1 MDVELSDRLPAV
13 DVGEHISLPQEKVI
27 YGKGSLKRLPDEVSR
42 LDCDRA
48 IIITGRSLATS
59 TPVIGN
65 VQAILGAGHA
75 GTFSGVRQHAPESG
89 IHEAVRQAKKFQ
101 ADVLISVGGGS
112 PIDATKAV
120 ARALALERN
129 GDYLPHIAIPT
140 TLSAAEYSHV
150 AGYKDEEVQEK
161 TGFAE
166 SRATPRIVI
175 LEPEITVHTPMW
187 LWLSS
192 GIRALDHAVETLYS
206 QGYHPVSDVLAL
218 QAIADLFEYLPRC
231 KREPHDLVP
240 RQGCQLAAWMSYFS
254 PASVGA
260 HRGLSHTIG
269 KRIGASYNVPH
280 GVTSCILLAHV
291 MRYQVHEHA
300 ARLAPVAHRLGLVD
314 EKSPVREA
322 ALAAAEA
329 VDNLVKELDLPV
341 CLKEVDVPEA
351 AFDQIAR
358 ASASNG
364 ASEDDILQILRQ
376 AW

>member
-1 MDVELSDRLPAV
+1 MNERLLSD
-13 DVGEHISLPQEKVI
+13 DVGQHISLPQEKVI
-27 YGKGSLKRLPDEVSR
+27 YGTGSLKRLSDEVER
-42 LDCDRA
+42 LECERA
-48 IIITGRSLATS
+48 FIITGRSLAMD
-59 TPVIGN
+59 TPVIRE
-65 VQAILGAGHA
+65 VEAILGARHA
-75 GTFSGVRQHAPESG
+75 GTFSGIRQHAPESG
-89 IHEAVRQAKKFQ
+89 IHAAVRQASQ
-101 ADVLISVGGGS
+101 RQVDVLVSVGGGS

-120 ARALALERN
+120 ARALARERN
-129 GDYLPHIAIPT
+129 GNYPPHIAIPT

-150 AGYKDEEVQEK
+150 AGYKDEDAQQK
-161 TGFAE
+161 TGFADR
-166 SRATPRIVI
+166 RATPRIVI

-218 QAIADLFEYLPRC
+218 QAIADLFEHLPRC
-231 KREPHDLVP
+231 KLEPHDLVP
-240 RQGCQLAAWMSYFS
+240 RHGCQLAAWMSYFA

-260 HRGLSHTIG
+260 HKGLSHTIG

-291 MRYQVHEHA
+291 MRYQVHDHA

-314 EKSPVREA
+314 EKSPDREA

-329 VDNLVKELDLPV
+329 VGNLVKELDLPV
-341 CLKEVDVPEA
+341 RLKEVDVPEA
-351 AFDQIAR
+351 AFERIAHS
-358 ASASNG
+358 SASNG
-364 ASEDDILQILRQ
+364 VSEDDILEILRQ